1 MRCPRCQ
8 GCFYT
13 NCEQEQSCINCGF
26 YLFPPDLPEA
36 LTMDPARWQSV
47 LCQICDKPNVKQGRE
62 QCDACR
68 SNAGH
73 KHETI
78 GVQHE

>member
-8 GCFYT
+8 GCLHHELDAIKCL
-13 NCEQEQSCINCGF
+13 NCAF
-26 YLFPPDLPEA
+26 YLYEPDPPEA